1 MEWEHPESRIV
12 TSSPVRKKPSL
23 FLVPKFR
30 NLGTMGMTEILTA
43 LHLLGGIVGGRG
55 DSPTTIA
62 LAETFEQAFGFNY
75 NDIYD
80 CQIELFKRMPCNLTK
95 EHRRQ
100 RQGRCVVRGGDG
112 LAHAGA
118 NGNAV

>member
-1 MEWEHPESRIV
+1 
-12 TSSPVRKKPSL
+12 
-23 FLVPKFR
+23 
-30 NLGTMGMTEILTA
+30 MGMTEILTA

-95 EHRRQ
+95 TLDAMKAALVKEQRRRQ
-100 RQGRCVVRGGDG
+100 ANKPKGRG
-112 LAHAGA
+112 
-118 NGNAV
+118 